1 MRKWLFLLGCTAL
14 IWGMAAPAGASD
26 KIHSSKTVY
35 LADVQIDPVKRQVSG
50 RIAITFLP
58 KDPKRAYLHLY
69 PYAFTSKQQG
79 AQWEQLLGKQ
89 QTLATYSSTNLFV
102 DGKPVDTKRTGTI
115 LEVPLDSTGEK
126 AGESAP
132 ITLTLDFEMLLP
144 QNDGRMSYDEH
155 AVWLGNWLP
164 ILAVYDE
171 KGWHL
176 DPYEPIGDPFYSE
189 TADYEV
195 HVTLPAA
202 YQLASSATDSAATVD
217 ALASGQ
223 RTYHLLAD
231 DVRDFA
237 LVIMDS
243 TYKRLETQIG
253 DTAVRTW
260 WRNTDNVDEVKYVH
274 EGATHSLAYFNS
286 QFGTYPYAE
295 YDVVRIGGRI
305 NGMEYPALVFLD
317 GDHFMLGGENAAA
330 TIVHETAHQWFYGLI
345 GNDQVQEAW
354 LDEGFTEYATLAFLT
369 DFYPTIGTERVRKRL
384 TYGMIVP
391 GYVTAQL
398 RPWQEL
404 SAFPESQSYSDLVY
418 SRTSSMLWLLRDAW
432 GEERLHDVLHRY
444 VETYSMGIA
453 DAEAWAEILSE
464 EASEDA
470 SAFMDYW
477 MRLDMSQQEKAA
489 AWLERQ
495 RKTPEK

>member
-14 IWGMAAPAGASD
+14 IWGMAASAGASE
-26 KIHSSKTVY
+26 KTHSGKTVY
-35 LADVQIDPVKRQVSG
+35 QADVQVDPVKRQVLG
-50 RIAITFLP
+50 HIAITFLP
-58 KDPKRAYLHLY
+58 KDPKHAYIHLY
-69 PYAFTSKQQG
+69 PYAFTSEHQG

-89 QTLATYSSTNLFV
+89 PTLATYSSTNLLV
-102 DGKPVDTKRTGTI
+102 DGKPVDTKQTGTI
-115 LEVPLDSTGEK
+115 LEVPLDATEKKSGEP
-126 AGESAP
+126 AP
-132 ITLTLDFEMLLP
+132 VELTLDFELTLP
-144 QNDGRMSYDEH
+144 HNDGRMSYDEH
-155 AVWLGNWLP
+155 AIWLGNWLP
-164 ILAVYDE
+164 ILAVHDE
-171 KGWHL
+171 NGWHL

-195 HVTLPAA
+195 KVTLPAA
-202 YQLASSATDSAATVD
+202 YQLASSATDSAAIVD
-217 ALASGQ
+217 TLASGQ
-223 RTYHLLAD
+223 RTYHLQAD

-260 WRNTDNVDEVKYVH
+260 WRNTDNGDEVKYVH
-274 EGATHSLAYFNS
+274 EGAAHSLTYFNS

-305 NGMEYPALVFLD
+305 NGMEYPAMVFLD

-354 LDEGFTEYATLAFLT
+354 LDEGFTEYATLAFLS
-369 DFYPTIGTERVRKRL
+369 DFYPTIGAERVRKRL

-391 GYVTAQL
+391 GYVAAQL

-404 SAFPESQSYSDLVY
+404 SAFPENQSYSDLVY

-432 GEERLHDVLHRY
+432 GEQRLHDVLRRY
-444 VETYSMGIA
+444 VETYSMRIA
-453 DAEAWAEILSE
+453 NAEAWEAILSE
-464 EASEDA
+464 ESGEDA

-495 RKTPEK
+495 RKKPDK